1 MRIEVMHEFSTRSS
15 PKKNVITIICVFAL
29 MFALAF
35 FGLTIAL
42 ATWIFFEAI
51 LLAVFFIVL
60 LLVKKTYWKIFFRGN
75 VLFLVNNGNGQGY
88 TFEALKAEDFKITQS
103 EAQKAK
109 NTCDMRVSDA
119 PFAMYDIENCD
130 ELKAYIKANFN

>member
-1 MRIEVMHEFSTRSS
+1 MNEFSTRSS
-15 PKKNVITIICVFAL
+15 SAKNVITIICVFAV

-51 LLAVFFIVL
+51 LLVVFLIVL
-60 LLVKKTYWKIFFRGN
+60 LLVKKMYWKIFFRGN
-75 VLFLVNNGNGQGY
+75 VLLLVNNGNAQGY
-88 TFEALKAEDFKITQS
+88 TFEDLKAEDFKITQS

-109 NTCDMRVSDA
+109 NACDMRISDA
-119 PFAMYDIENCD
+119 PFVMYDVANCD

>member
-1 MRIEVMHEFSTRSS
+1 MRI
-15 PKKNVITIICVFAL
+15 FADSNPIAASL
-29 MFALAF
+29 F
-35 FGLTIAL
+35 F
-42 ATWIFFEAI
+42 
-51 LLAVFFIVL
+51 LAVSGIAMFSANPIISAISL
-60 LLVKKTYWKIFFRGN
+60 LGAV

>member
-1 MRIEVMHEFSTRSS
+1 MHEFSTRSS

-51 LLAVFFIVL
+51 LLAVFFIVQLAILILSASIRAIASYAIPL
-60 LLVKKTYWKIFFRGN
+60 LAASFLIGGIIVGLTVCEKKKDTFEISDAGLAVIKKTLEMTSK
-75 VLFLVNNGNGQGY
+75 
-88 TFEALKAEDFKITQS
+88 
-103 EAQKAK
+103 
-109 NTCDMRVSDA
+109 
-119 PFAMYDIENCD
+119 
-130 ELKAYIKANFN
+130 